1 MIRLRWLQIG
11 SAVLI
16 GLLALLL
23 APDAHAA
30 ATGPGLSISLDELAQ
45 RLEGTGE
52 VTANPYLMRLVLT
65 DPDIDLTVFS
75 DGRAI
80 VKGTQDLGVARS
92 LYARY
97 VGN

>member
-30 ATGPGLSISLDELAQ
+30 ATGPGLSISLGGND
-45 RLEGTGE
+45 
-52 VTANPYLMRLVLT
+52 TALTERVLQM
-65 DPDIDLTVFS
+65 IALLTV
-75 DGRAI
+75 
-80 VKGTQDLGVARS
+80 LS
-92 LYARY
+92 LAPSKCK
-97 VGN
+97 V